1 MLIAE
6 AFRGHLD
13 ELSTDLLQL
22 LREVSQL
29 NLLEEQVCRN
39 QLDMDALSS
48 MQDLVGSM
56 GSTGHYMRDRMN
68 EELIFRI

>member
-13 ELSTDLLQL
+13 ELSTDLLYL

-29 NLLEEQVCRN
+29 NLLEKQVHQN
-39 QLDMDALSS
+39 QLDMDVLSS
-48 MQDLVGSM
+48 M
-56 GSTGHYMRDRMN
+56 
-68 EELIFRI
+68 